1 MFRSRLEKAVTD
13 ELLRQIAKST
23 GLLVLILLFGT
34 IGFMTIEGSNPL
46 DSLFMTVITITTV
59 GYDQVMPLHGMG
71 KIFAIILIFMG
82 VGFVLHV
89 FTVITEAVVEG
100 GLEKTIRRMKMKKR
114 IAKLRGHYLV
124 CGYGR
129 IGKVICKILAENN
142 RPFVIIEKNQ
152 HKIQKIID
160 HGYLVLEGEAAD
172 DETLKDAG
180 IDEATGLIAVVSSDA
195 DTVYITLSARGIRPD
210 LFIMAR
216 SSGEKGAETKLLR
229 AGANKVLSP
238 YFIGA
243 TRMAQQVVR
252 PTVIDFIDLAVH
264 GGELGLR
271 MEEMAV
277 SKTSRFAGKSLMES
291 GIRKEHDLIVVAIKR
306 NDGDMIFN
314 PNPETSIDPSD
325 ILVVLGN
332 HKDIKDLEKEL

>member
-1 MFRSRLEKAVTD
+1 MFRSRREKAVTD
-13 ELLRQIAKST
+13 ELLRKIAKST
-23 GLLVLILLFGT
+23 GLLVMILLFGT
-34 IGFMTIEGSNPL
+34 IGFMSIEGGSAL

-59 GYDQVMPLHGMG
+59 GYDQVMPLHPMG

-82 VGFVLHV
+82 VGFVLHI

-100 GLEKTIRRMKMKKR
+100 GLEETIRRMKMKKR
-114 IAKLRGHYLV
+114 IAKLRGHYIV

-129 IGKVICKILAENN
+129 IGKVICKILEENN
-142 RPFVIIEKNQ
+142 RTFVIIEKN
-152 HKIQKIID
+152 HLKIQKIID

-172 DETLKDAG
+172 DETLQDAG
-180 IDEATGLIAVVSSDA
+180 IMQAQGLISVVSSDA
-195 DTVYITLSARGIRPD
+195 DTVYITLSARGISPD
-210 LFIMAR
+210 IFIMAR
-216 SSGEKGAETKLLR
+216 SSGEEGAETKLLR

-277 SKTSRFAGKSLMES
+277 SEASKYAVETLMDS
-291 GIRKEHDLIVVAIKR
+291 VIRQDHDLIVVAIKR
-306 NDGDMIFN
+306 NLGEMIFN
-314 PNPETSIDPSD
+314 PNPDTEINASD
-325 ILVVLGN
+325 ILVVLGDQ
-332 HKDIKDLEKEL
+332 KDIKELEREL

>member
-1 MFRSRLEKAVTD
+1 MLRSRLEKAVTD
-13 ELLRQIAKST
+13 ELLRQIAKSS

-34 IGFMTIEGSNPL
+34 IGFMSIEGGSPL

-59 GYDQVMPLHGMG
+59 GYDQVMPLHPMG
-71 KIFAIILIFMG
+71 KVFAIILIFMG

-100 GLEKTIRRMKMKKR
+100 GLEETIGRMKMKKR
-114 IAKLRGHYLV
+114 IARLKGHYII

-129 IGKVICKILAENN
+129 IGKVICKILDEND
-142 RPFVIIEKNQ
+142 RAFVVIEKNQ
-152 HKIQKIID
+152 HKIKKIVD
-160 HGYLVLEGEAAD
+160 HGYMVLEGEAAD

-180 IDEATGLIAVVSSDA
+180 IAEAMGLISVVSSDA

-238 YFIGA
+238 YYIGA

-271 MEEMAV
+271 MEEMLV
-277 SKTSRFAGKSLMES
+277 SEKSKFAGKTLMDS
-291 GIRKEHDLIVVAIKR
+291 GIRKDHDLIVVAIKR

-314 PNPETSIDPSD
+314 PNPETRIDPSD
-325 ILVVLGN
+325 ILIVLGN
-332 HKDIKDLEKEL
+332 HNDIKDLEQEL

>member
-1 MFRSRLEKAVTD
+1 MFRSRPEKAVTD
-13 ELLRQIAKST
+13 ELLRKIAKST
-23 GLLVLILLFGT
+23 GLLVMILLFGT
-34 IGFMTIEGSNPL
+34 IGFMSIEGGSAL

-59 GYDQVMPLHGMG
+59 GYDQVMPLHPMG

-82 VGFVLHV
+82 VGFVLHI

-100 GLEKTIRRMKMKKR
+100 GLEETIRRMKMKKR
-114 IAKLRGHYLV
+114 IAKLRDHYIV

-129 IGKVICKILAENN
+129 IGKVICKILEENK
-142 RPFVIIEKNQ
+142 RSFVVIEKNSL
-152 HKIQKIID
+152 KIQKIID

-172 DETLKDAG
+172 DETLQDAG
-180 IDEATGLIAVVSSDA
+180 IMQAQGLISVVSSDA
-195 DTVYITLSARGIRPD
+195 DTVYITLSARGISPD
-210 LFIMAR
+210 IFIMAR
-216 SSGEKGAETKLLR
+216 SSGEEGAETKLLR

-277 SKTSRFAGKSLMES
+277 SEASKYAGKTLMDS
-291 GIRKEHDLIVVAIKR
+291 GIRKDHDLIVVAIKR
-306 NDGDMIFN
+306 NLGEMIFN
-314 PNPETSIDPSD
+314 PNPDTEINASD
-325 ILVVLGN
+325 ILVVLGDQ
-332 HKDIKDLEKEL
+332 KDIKELEREL